1 MMHDKIWNLLAK
13 KMANQLSPEE
23 ETELERLLQQH
34 PDTSYI
40 KEVMMQPWKDKHKH
54 FTPEETDLALQR
66 HQKRL
71 QAALESGEA
80 EPEPRTGRVRRMIL
94 RISSVAAVLALALYI
109 GYAVW
114 PQQRG
119 AADAELQQMVTRQGS
134 RSQIKLP
141 DGTSVWLNA
150 GSQLDYPKQFTGQ
163 NREVTLLGEAFFDV
177 AQDAEHPFI
186 VKTKT
191 FSIRVLGTTFNVR
204 AYPQEENAVTS
215 LVSGVVEVVM
225 DKNTIRLMPN
235 EKLSIST
242 LQTVGSG
249 TADDETS
256 SISSGAPAVKST
268 LTEVSDSVMAETAWV
283 ENKLAFKKL
292 PLEKVAGMLEQWYG
306 ADIRFKDEK
315 KKQLYFTGVFEE
327 EDLTE
332 VLKALELTGSFHF
345 KKDAEG
351 VIWIE

>member
-13 KMANQLSPEE
+13 KMADQLPPEE

-34 PDTSYI
+34 PDASYI
-40 KEVMMQPWKDKHKH
+40 KEVLMQPWKDKHKP
-54 FTPEETDLALQR
+54 FTPEETELALQR
-66 HQKRL
+66 HQERL
-71 QAALESGEA
+71 QAAMEHEEE
-80 EPEPRTGRVRRMIL
+80 EPEPETGRVRRMIL
-94 RISSVAAVLALALYI
+94 RISGVAAALALAFYI

-114 PQQRG
+114 PQRRVSAE
-119 AADAELQQMVTRQGS
+119 AALQQMVTRQGS

-163 NREVTLLGEAFFDV
+163 YREVTLLGEAFFDV

-225 DKNTIRLMPN
+225 DKNTVRLMPN

-242 LQTVGSG
+242 LQTMSSG
-249 TADDETS
+249 EAAENAG
-256 SISSGAPAVKST
+256 SISAAAPVVKST
-268 LTEVSDSVMAETAWV
+268 LTEVTDSVMAETAWV
-283 ENKLAFKKL
+283 QNKLAFKKQ
-292 PLEKVAGMLEQWYG
+292 PLEKVAVMLEQWYG
-306 ADIRFKDEK
+306 ADIRFKDEA
-315 KKQLYFTGVFEE
+315 KKQLYFSGVFEE
-327 EDLTE
+327 EDLSD
-332 VLKALELTGSFHF
+332 VLRALELTGSFHF

>member
-13 KMANQLSPEE
+13 KMANQLPPEE

-34 PDTSYI
+34 PDASYI
-40 KEVMMQPWKDKHKH
+40 KEVMMQPWKDKNRH

-71 QAALESGEA
+71 QAALESGEE

-94 RISSVAAVLALALYI
+94 RISGVAAALALAVYI
-109 GYAVW
+109 TYAVW
-114 PQQRG
+114 PRQQA
-119 AADAELQQMVTRQGS
+119 AADGELQQMVTRQGS

-186 VKTKT
+186 VKTRT

-215 LVSGVVEVVM
+215 LVSGVVEVVT

-242 LQTVGSG
+242 LQALDSG
-249 TADDETS
+249 PADEGATGVAS
-256 SISSGAPAVKST
+256 APAVKST

-292 PLEKVAGMLEQWYG
+292 PLEKVATMLEQWYG
-306 ADIRFKDEK
+306 ADIRFKDEA